1 VGVAGGTGLA
11 VISAVVLYAFA
22 ARRARSIEASAS
34 QERLH
39 DLRVTSVRINGAA
52 FVGGVYAA
60 GLCIVLTHWERI
72 GSAAVVIT
80 ALVAVADLMLPSAV
94 ARRPLVAAFARL
106 RDIPAEALRS
116 YRGTAVSAIGIAL
129 MLWPIVTALA
139 IDARLAVRVIIVAA
153 GYLVVNRLLEGLL
166 APALVRILGLGSPPA
181 ELQERI
187 SRLSTQAGVRIRAQ
201 VAPARARRQASAA
214 QLGWIPGL
222 RYVVITDYLLDE
234 LTPFDTGA
242 VVAHELGHARHHDVV
257 IDQVIGTFWLIP
269 AAIAAVSA
277 VANARFLALIMAF
290 IAFAIIAGFGQLQR
304 TRRIRQELAADALA
318 AGIVGPAALMSALA
332 RLTELNAIKRDT
344 SLAWDERVGHPGIA
358 RRIGRLEE
366 MASAASAPD
375 L

>member
-52 FVGGVYAA
+52 FVGGVYSA

-139 IDARLAVRVIIVAA
+139 IDARLAARVIIVAA

-181 ELQERI
+181 ELQARI
-187 SRLSTQAGVRIRAQ
+187 SRLSTQAGVRVRAR

-234 LTPFDTGA
+234 LTPSDAGA

-257 IDQVIGTFWLIP
+257 VDQVIGTFWLIP

-304 TRRIRQELAADALA
+304 TRRIRQELAADELA